1 MLALLA
7 QGRTGQNSPRHV
19 VGGVGAREGMC
30 RLFPAVGPVGG
41 KGQGEGLRVGVLG
54 MWLSGTLLP
63 KGPKA
68 GRRGSRQ
75 GSQCKGGQTARKV
88 VREVPGGG
96 HRAPPTGLQAWGGL
110 LHL

>member
-1 MLALLA
+1 MQAVPRLLA
-7 QGRTGQNSPRHV
+7 QW
-19 VGGVGAREGMC
+19 
-30 RLFPAVGPVGG
+30 
-41 KGQGEGLRVGVLG
+41 QGEGLRVGVLG

-63 KGPKA
+63 KGPKV

-88 VREVPGGG
+88 VREAPSGG
-96 HRAPPTGLQAWGGL
+96 HRALPTGLQAWGGL